1 MIILDTNVISETL
14 RPNPHYNVLTWLN
27 EKDND
32 ELYLSAVVLAELFSG
47 VACMPDG
54 KRKREFRFKLAEAVQ
69 IRFDE
74 QILPFDT
81 LCAMQYAELM
91 GKNQRQG
98 RLMSMADTQIAAT
111 CLHYGAALATRNT
124 QDFIHCGI
132 ELIDPWQAGTGRRLH
147 EEAAEY
153 YVMSR
158 KP

>member
-14 RPNPHYNVLTWLN
+14 RPGPHYNVIKWLN

-32 ELYLSAVVLAELFSG
+32 ELYLSAIVVAELFSG
-47 VACMPDG
+47 VACMPEG
-54 KRKREFRFKLAEAVQ
+54 RRQLELIHKLTEAMQ

-74 QILPFDT
+74 QILPFDA
-81 LCAMQYAELM
+81 LCAMQYADLM
-91 GKNQRQG
+91 GKNQRLG
-98 RLMSMADTQIAAT
+98 RAMSTPDTQIAAT
-111 CLHYGAALATRNT
+111 CLHYGATLATRNT
-124 QDFIHCGI
+124 KDFIHCGI
-132 ELIDPWQAGTGRRLH
+132 ELIDPWQASAGRRLH

>member
-32 ELYLSAVVLAELFSG
+32 DLYLSAVVLAELFSG
-47 VACMPDG
+47 VVCMPDG

-74 QILPFDT
+74 QTLPFDT

-98 RLMSMADTQIAAT
+98 RLMSMADTQLAAT

-124 QDFIHCGI
+124 KDFIHCGI
-132 ELIDPWQAGTGRRLH
+132 ELIDPWQASTSRRLH

>member
-32 ELYLSAVVLAELFSG
+32 DLYLSAVVLAELFSG

-74 QILPFDT
+74 QTLPFDT

-98 RLMSMADTQIAAT
+98 RLMSMADTQLAAT

-124 QDFIHCGI
+124 KDFIHCGI
-132 ELIDPWQAGTGRRLH
+132 ELIDPWQANTGRRLH

>member
-32 ELYLSAVVLAELFSG
+32 DLYLSAIVLAELFSG

-74 QILPFDT
+74 QTLPFDT

-124 QDFIHCGI
+124 KDFIHCGI
-132 ELIDPWQAGTGRRLH
+132 ELIDPWQASTGRRLH

>member
-1 MIILDTNVISETL
+1 MIILDTNVVSETL
-14 RPNPHYNVLTWLN
+14 RPSPHYNVIKWLN

-32 ELYLSAVVLAELFSG
+32 ELYLSAIVVAELFSG

-54 KRKREFRFKLAEAVQ
+54 KRQLELKHKLTEAMQ

-74 QILPFDT
+74 QILPFDA
-81 LCAMQYAELM
+81 LCAMRYGELM
-91 GKNQRQG
+91 GRNQRLG
-98 RLMSMADTQIAAT
+98 RAMSTPDTQIAAT
-111 CLHYGAALATRNT
+111 CLHYGATLATRNT
-124 QDFIHCGI
+124 KEFAHCGI
-132 ELIDPWQAGTGRRLH
+132 ELIDPWQAATGRRLH

>member
-32 ELYLSAVVLAELFSG
+32 DLYLSAVVLAELFSG

-74 QILPFDT
+74 QTLPFDT

-91 GKNQRQG
+91 GRNQRQG

-124 QDFIHCGI
+124 KDFIHCGI
-132 ELIDPWQAGTGRRLH
+132 ELIDPWQASTGRRLH

>member
-32 ELYLSAVVLAELFSG
+32 ELYLSAVVLAELFSR

-74 QILPFDT
+74 QTLPFDT

-124 QDFIHCGI
+124 KDFIHCGI
-132 ELIDPWQAGTGRRLH
+132 ELIDPWQASTGRRLH

>member
-1 MIILDTNVISETL
+1 
-14 RPNPHYNVLTWLN
+14 
-27 EKDND
+27 
-32 ELYLSAVVLAELFSG
+32 
-47 VACMPDG
+47 
-54 KRKREFRFKLAEAVQ
+54 
-69 IRFDE
+69 
-74 QILPFDT
+74 
-81 LCAMQYAELM
+81 M

-124 QDFIHCGI
+124 KDFIHCGI
-132 ELIDPWQAGTGRRLH
+132 ELIDPWQASTGRRLH

>member
-32 ELYLSAVVLAELFSG
+32 DLYLSAVVLAELFSG

-74 QILPFDT
+74 QTLPFDT

-124 QDFIHCGI
+124 KDFIHCGI
-132 ELIDPWQAGTGRRLH
+132 ELIDPWQASTGRRLH

>member
-32 ELYLSAVVLAELFSG
+32 DLYLSAVVLAELFSG

-74 QILPFDT
+74 QTLPFDT

-111 CLHYGAALATRNT
+111 CLNYGAALATRNT
-124 QDFIHCGI
+124 KDFIHCGI
-132 ELIDPWQAGTGRRLH
+132 ELIDPWQASTGRRLH

>member
-14 RPNPHYNVLTWLN
+14 RPHPHYNVISWLN

-32 ELYLSAVVLAELFSG
+32 ELYLSVIVLAELFSG

-54 KRKREFRFKLAEAVQ
+54 KRQLELRNKLSEAVQ

-81 LCAMQYAELM
+81 LCALQYAQLM
-91 GKNQRQG
+91 GRNQRQG
-98 RLMSMADTQIAAT
+98 RLMSIPDTQIAAT
-111 CLHYGAALATRNT
+111 CLQYGATLATRNT
-124 QDFIHCGI
+124 KDFLHCGI
-132 ELIDPWQAGTGRRLH
+132 ELIDPWQAITGRRLH

>member
-32 ELYLSAVVLAELFSG
+32 DLYLSAVVLAELFSG

-74 QILPFDT
+74 QTLPFDT

-98 RLMSMADTQIAAT
+98 RLMSMADTQLAAT

-124 QDFIHCGI
+124 KDFIHCGI
-132 ELIDPWQAGTGRRLH
+132 ELIDPWQASTSRRLH

>member
-32 ELYLSAVVLAELFSG
+32 DLYLSAIVLAELFSG
-47 VACMPDG
+47 VACMPEG
-54 KRKREFRFKLAEAVQ
+54 KRQREFRNKLEEAVQ

-74 QILPFDT
+74 QTLPFDT
-81 LCAMQYAELM
+81 LCALQYAELM
-91 GKNQRQG
+91 GRNQRHG
-98 RLMSMADTQIAAT
+98 RIMSMADTQIAAT
-111 CLHYGAALATRNT
+111 CLHYGATLATRNT
-124 QDFIHCGI
+124 KDFTHCGI
-132 ELIDPWQAGTGRRLH
+132 ELIDPWQASTGRRLH

>member
-32 ELYLSAVVLAELFSG
+32 DLYLSAVVLAELFSG

-54 KRKREFRFKLAEAVQ
+54 KRKRELRFKLAEAVQ

-74 QILPFDT
+74 QTLPFDT
-81 LCAMQYAELM
+81 LCAMQYAELI

-124 QDFIHCGI
+124 KDFIHCGI
-132 ELIDPWQAGTGRRLH
+132 ELIDPWQASTGRRLH

>member
-1 MIILDTNVISETL
+1 MIILDTHVIAETL

-32 ELYLSAVVLAELFSG
+32 ELYLSAIVLAELFGG

-54 KRKREFRFKLAEAVQ
+54 KRQRILKHKLAEAVQ

-74 QILPFDT
+74 QTLPFDT
-81 LCAMQYAELM
+81 LCALQYAELM
-91 GKNQRQG
+91 GKNQREG
-98 RLMSMADTQIAAT
+98 RLMSRVDTQIAAT

-124 QDFIHCGI
+124 KDFIHCGI
-132 ELIDPWQAGTGRRLH
+132 ELIDPWQASTDRRLH
-147 EEAAEY
+147 EDAAEY

>member
-32 ELYLSAVVLAELFSG
+32 DLYLSAVVLAELFSG

-74 QILPFDT
+74 QTLPFDT

-98 RLMSMADTQIAAT
+98 RLMSMADTQLAAT

-124 QDFIHCGI
+124 KDFIHCGI
-132 ELIDPWQAGTGRRLH
+132 ELIDPWQASTGRRLH